1 MKHRVESLHDHKA
14 HVATIAEWHWREWG
28 HADPEGSLAA
38 WTAALHTR
46 LNVET
51 IPAAFVALDRSN
63 EPTGTIV
70 LVESDMSTHPELGP
84 WIAGLFV
91 IPSHRRRGLG
101 SALMKHATDAA
112 TQMGHPDLFLHT
124 STATCLYL
132 QLGWKKL
139 FRESYEGEIVDVMH
153 YATEIQR

>member
-46 LNVET
+46 LPVET
-51 IPAAFVALDRSN
+51 HPAAFVALDR
-63 EPTGTIV
+63 
-70 LVESDMSTHPELGP
+70 THPELGP